1 MCYDLGAAYFQQGS
15 TNAAVYENAREKFF
29 RTKELIAEV
38 NTVITGTSYSVL
50 KKSKYVFGFNFSDY

>member
-1 MCYDLGAAYFQQGS
+1 VCYDLGAAYFQQGS

-38 NTVITGTSYSVL
+38 NTVIIGT
-50 KKSKYVFGFNFSDY
+50 